1 MGYGKRS
8 AEADP
13 LVYHP
18 NGAVTPFDPANA
30 AATAAHLATKGYPY
44 YAGYPYAVYGKRS
57 AEADPLVYHANG
69 AITPFDPANAAAT
82 AAHLATKGYTYY
94 AGYPYAVYGKRSADA
109 DAQLITYANGAVVPA
124 DYNNLAA
131 TSAHLASKGYL
142 HYAGYP
148 YVYGKRSAEAEA
160 DPQFLYAALPYA
172 YVVPALVAH
181 PNGAVVPVEPADVVK
196 ARAEHLAAVA
206 AES

>member
-1 MGYGKRS
+1 MKLFLLSG
-8 AEADP
+8 
-13 LVYHP
+13 LVTVAAGQLVHHP
-18 NGAVTPFDPANA
+18 NGAVTPYDPANA
-30 AATAAHLATKGYPY
+30 AATAAHLASKGYPY
-44 YAGYPYAVYGKRS
+44 YAGYPYAVYGKR
-57 AEADPLVYHANG
+57 Y
-69 AITPFDPANAAAT
+69 
-82 AAHLATKGYTYY
+82 
-94 AGYPYAVYGKRSADA
+94 ADA

-160 DPQFLYAALPYA
+160 DPQILYAALPYA

-181 PNGAVVPVEPADVVK
+181 PNGAVAPVEPADVVK

>member
-1 MGYGKRS
+1 MGNQLG
-8 AEADP
+8 
-13 LVYHP
+13 
-18 NGAVTPFDPANA
+18 VTPFDPANA

-69 AITPFDPANAAAT
+69 AITPVDPANAAAT
-82 AAHLATKGYTYY
+82 AAHLAT
-94 AGYPYAVYGKRSADA
+94 
-109 DAQLITYANGAVVPA
+109 
-124 DYNNLAA
+124 
-131 TSAHLASKGYL
+131 KGYL